1 MFGIISD
8 IHGNFP
14 ALRQVMK
21 ELRLCGCSKV
31 FCLGDVAGYYS
42 MVNECIDLLRSEN
55 VVTIKGN
62 HDSYLLGESSCPRSK
77 SANDCISYQKKNIA
91 PENLIWLKGLS
102 TTIFIPEFSAVH
114 GGWHDNLD
122 EYITNFDFDDK
133 TVLEIDSKIFF
144 SGHTHVQTLQ
154 EKNGIKYCNPGSV
167 GQPRDHD
174 PRAAYAILN
183 DSEIALCRVSYD
195 IDETAEHMKNAGFND
210 YYYRNLYLGYKI
222 GEI

>member
-8 IHGNFP
+8 IHGNYP

-21 ELRLCGCSKV
+21 ELKARGCSKI
-31 FCLGDVAGYYS
+31 FCLGDIAGYYS

-55 VVTIKGN
+55 VFAIKGN

-77 SANDCISYQKKNIA
+77 SANDCISFQKKIIT

-102 TTIFIPEFSAVH
+102 TTIFISEFSAVH
-114 GGWHDNLD
+114 GGWHNNLD
-122 EYITNFDFDDK
+122 EYITNFDFSDK
-133 TVLEIDSKIFF
+133 AVLEIDSKVFF
-144 SGHTHVQTLQ
+144 SGHTHVQLLQ

-174 PRAAYAILN
+174 SRAAYAILN
-183 DSEIALCRVSYD
+183 NSEITLCRVSYD
-195 IDETAEHMKNAGFND
+195 IDEIAEHMKNAGFSD
-210 YYYRNLYLGYKI
+210 YYYRNLYLGNKI
-222 GEI
+222 GEN